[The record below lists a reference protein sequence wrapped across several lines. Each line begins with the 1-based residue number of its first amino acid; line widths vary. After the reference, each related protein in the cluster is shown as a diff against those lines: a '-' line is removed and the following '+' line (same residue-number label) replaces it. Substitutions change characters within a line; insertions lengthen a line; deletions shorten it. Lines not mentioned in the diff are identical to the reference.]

1 MPIPRV
7 LTHESDQTRLGLMKV
22 INIQAAK
29 THLSRLV
36 EEAASGEEI
45 VIAKAGRPYV
55 KLVACTPSKAPRKLG
70 GWEGKLTIGEDFD
83 QVDGEIVHLFGGET
97 GPSKK
102 KARPK
107 PVRR

>member
-1 MPIPRV
+1 
-7 LTHESDQTRLGLMKV
+7 MKV

-45 VIAKAGRPYV
+45 VLAKAGRPYV
-55 KLVACTPSKAPRKLG
+55 KLVACMPSKSPRKLG

-83 QVDGEIVHLFGGET
+83 EVDAEIVRLFGGET
-97 GPSKK
+97 KQAGKK
-102 KARPK
+102 VHSK